1 MILRHN
7 IIGPL
12 IKELNDKNIFIV
24 SDLHLNHDKEF
35 LYGARGFNSCAEYTD
50 YCLDQLYNLAIN
62 NKDSYLISL
71 GDNIFNDASADI
83 IKIFS
88 TFPFKKI
95 YTLTGN
101 HCSGLNT
108 IFGGTSNNEY
118 ENLALL
124 GSNIPLRISKKCYVW
139 LSHFPIMYW
148 DHAALGVLCGHCH
161 GGSPHLNADDSS
173 FGKIFDC
180 GVDNA
185 LKLKNRIYF
194 TLEECLDILRKKEKY
209 NDLQLHAKRKAE
221 EHFKD
226 DPDNEGTLSDNHSG
240 ITGFWQNDFGEGGF
254 ESV

>member
-1 MILRHN
+1 M
-7 IIGPL
+7 

-24 SDLHLNHDKEF
+24 SDLHLNHNKEF
-35 LYGARGFNSCAEYTD
+35 LYGSRGFNSCAEYTD

-71 GDNIFNDASADI
+71 GDNFFNDASADI

-118 ENLALL
+118 ENLVLL
-124 GSNIPLRISKKCYVW
+124 GSNIPLRISKKCYIW
-139 LSHFPIMYW
+139 LSHFPIMDW

-161 GGSPHLNADDSS
+161 GGSSHLNANNS
-173 FGKIFDC
+173 FIMSGFKI
-180 GVDNA
+180 
-185 LKLKNRIYF
+185 
-194 TLEECLDILRKKEKY
+194 
-209 NDLQLHAKRKAE
+209 
-221 EHFKD
+221 
-226 DPDNEGTLSDNHSG
+226 
-240 ITGFWQNDFGEGGF
+240 
-254 ESV
+254 

>member
-1 MILRHN
+1 MKN
-7 IIGPL
+7 NNNV
-12 IKELNDKNIFIV
+12 LN
-24 SDLHLNHDKEF
+24 
-35 LYGARGFNSCAEYTD
+35 
-50 YCLDQLYNLAIN
+50 
-62 NKDSYLISL
+62 
-71 GDNIFNDASADI
+71 
-83 IKIFS
+83 
-88 TFPFKKI
+88 
-95 YTLTGN
+95 
-101 HCSGLNT
+101 
-108 IFGGTSNNEY
+108 NNEY

-139 LSHFPIMYW
+139 LSHFPIMDW